1 MSSLQNCNSKN
12 GKVTIH
18 LPRHVC
24 VCVNKE
30 IKRKTK
36 KEIRNIKGRNRGLK
50 SCPKFQS
57 WEHSEKQSADVER
70 WDSQGPSTSISK
82 MEIVFPSLSTLDSHS
97 YLFSHVCAYYS
108 VHATDYFK
116 RCDIFPVVLFPFAQ
130 MQSVIHHIPT
140 LIVPTCYE
148 FMIYISINTSTGL
161 ISMIHVTMHCWLLF
175 SCGFYYW
182 LILGFCQFLTAC
194 VYTQKKIF
202 ITVYL
207 FNENFLSN
215 TESIIAI

>member
-1 MSSLQNCNSKN
+1 MSALQNCNSK
-12 GKVTIH
+12 KWQSDH
-18 LPRHVC
+18 PPPR

-30 IKRKTK
+30 IKRKMK
-36 KEIRNIKGRNRGLK
+36 KEMRNIKGRSREGRK
-50 SCPKFQS
+50 CCTKFPS
-57 WEHSEKQSADVER
+57 WEHSEKQSADVEMR
-70 WDSQGPSTSISK
+70 GSQWSSTSVSK
-82 MEIVFPSLSTLDSHS
+82 MEIVFPSLSTLDSYS

-108 VHATDYFK
+108 VHSTDYFK

-140 LIVPTCYE
+140 LIVTTSYE

-161 ISMIHVTMHCWLLF
+161 FSMIHVIMHCWLLF

-194 VYTQKKIF
+194 VYIQKKIF